1 MKLKIAFVFALLLC
15 YSYTYSQIEN
25 PLDKNPGKTTNPT
38 LPSTTSSPTKIN
50 ADAPQ
55 LFGSISDANVHSKTT
70 PVEGVIKSNEY
81 IVGPNDL
88 FTLGLYGF
96 VNQQVPLYVSL
107 EGSVIIPT
115 VGEISIADI
124 TLKEAKEKVIK
135 AVKKRYYSSDV
146 SFSLT
151 QPRTFLIKVNGLS
164 QGIYEVS
171 PVMRVSD
178 LMSRVFYDTTNI
190 TNVYN
195 QKFNEAEFFQTQTSM
210 RNILLTR
217 KNGSVVKVDLYKY
230 FITGDS
236 KYNPQFL
243 EGDLLKIPMNQL
255 DKNFITIS
263 GAVQLGGGYEY
274 SPDDDLSTV
283 VGLARGFDTYAEED
297 SIIIYRPYIN
307 NKGFDVIP
315 VSYSNNKN
323 FPIQNFDRIFVK
335 YKTDFRKK
343 VTALILGEVPR
354 PGYYPISFKA
364 TTVKDLIEMAG
375 GVTENA
381 YLPLCIIFR
390 KYDKEYSAN
399 DSTEIF
405 INQRAND
412 LLVTDKDKQN
422 FDIDIK
428 SRRGRVIIDFEK
440 LIKQNDLSQNIILED
455 DDIVYIN
462 DNKQVVYVYG
472 AVNSEGYVKYIEGK
486 DYEYYI
492 EKAGGY
498 GLGADEGNT
507 RIIKFNSRGWYKPDQ
522 TKIESGDFV
531 YVPKSQKESFKDTM
545 AILGTIVGIVGTI
558 ITSYILIQNSTK

>member
-1 MKLKIAFVFALLLC
+1 MKLKIAFILALLLC
-15 YSYTYSQIEN
+15 YTHTYSQKEN
-25 PLDKNPGKTTNPT
+25 PLDKSTGRTTT
-38 LPSTTSSPTKIN
+38 LPSTTSPTKIN

-55 LFGSISDANVHSKTT
+55 LFGSISEANVHSKTT
-70 PVEGVIKSNEY
+70 PIEGVIKGNEY

-107 EGSVIIPT
+107 EGSVVIPT
-115 VGEISIADI
+115 VGEISVANI

-146 SFSLT
+146 SFTLT

-178 LMSRVFYDTTNI
+178 LMSRVFYDTTNV

-195 QKFNEAEFFQTQTSM
+195 QKFNQAEFFQTQTSM

-217 KNGSVVKVDLYKY
+217 KDGSIVKVDLYKY
-230 FITGDS
+230 FITGENE
-236 KYNPQFL
+236 YNPQFL

-274 SPDDDLSTV
+274 SPGDDLQTV
-283 VGLARGFDTYAEED
+283 IGLARGFDTYAEED
-297 SIIIYRPYIN
+297 SIIVYRPYIN
-307 NKGFDVIP
+307 NKGFDVIELA
-315 VSYSNNKN
+315 YSKDKKY
-323 FPIQNFDRIFVK
+323 PIQNFDRIFVK

-343 VTALILGEVPR
+343 VTALILGEVQR

-364 TTVKDLIEMAG
+364 TTVKELIEMSG
-375 GVTENA
+375 GITQNA

-390 KYDKEYSAN
+390 KYDNEYGAK

-428 SRRGRVIIDFEK
+428 SRRGRVIVDFEK
-440 LIKQNDLSQNIILED
+440 LLILNDSSQNIVLED
-455 DDIVYIN
+455 GDIIYIN
-462 DNKQVVYVYG
+462 DDKKVVYVYG
-472 AVNSEGYVKYIEGK
+472 AVNSEGYVKYVEGQ
-486 DYEYYI
+486 DYEYFI
-492 EKAGGY
+492 ERAGGY
-498 GLGADEGNT
+498 GLGADEGDT

-531 YVPKSQKESFKDTM
+531 YVPKKQRESFKDTM
-545 AILGTIVGIVGTI
+545 GLIGVIVGIVGTI
-558 ITSYILIQNSTK
+558 ITSFILIQNSTK

>member
-1 MKLKIAFVFALLLC
+1 LKLKIAFVLALLLC
-15 YSYTYSQIEN
+15 YTHTYSQKEN
-25 PLDKNPGKTTNPT
+25 PLDKSTGRTTT
-38 LPSTTSSPTKIN
+38 LPSTTSPTKIN

-55 LFGSISDANVHSKTT
+55 LFGSISEANVHSKTT
-70 PVEGVIKSNEY
+70 PIEGVIKGNEY

-107 EGSVIIPT
+107 EGSVVIPT
-115 VGEISIADI
+115 VGEISVANI

-146 SFSLT
+146 SFTLT

-164 QGIYEVS
+164 QCIYEVS

-178 LMSRVFYDTTNI
+178 LMSRVFYDTTNV

-195 QKFNEAEFFQTQTSM
+195 QKFNQAEFFQTQTSM

-217 KNGSVVKVDLYKY
+217 KDGSIIKVDLYKY
-230 FITGDS
+230 FITGENE
-236 KYNPQFL
+236 YNPQFL

-274 SPDDDLSTV
+274 SPGDDLQTV
-283 VGLARGFDTYAEED
+283 IGLARGFDTYAEED
-297 SIIIYRPYIN
+297 SIIVYRPYIN
-307 NKGFDVIP
+307 NKGFDVIELA
-315 VSYSNNKN
+315 YSKDKKY
-323 FPIQNFDRIFVK
+323 PIQNFDRIFVK

-343 VTALILGEVPR
+343 VTALILGEVQR

-364 TTVKDLIEMAG
+364 TTVKELIEMSG
-375 GVTENA
+375 GITQNA

-390 KYDKEYSAN
+390 KYDNEYGAK

-428 SRRGRVIIDFEK
+428 SRRGRVIVDFEK
-440 LIKQNDLSQNIILED
+440 LLILNDSSQNIVLED
-455 DDIVYIN
+455 GDIIYIN
-462 DNKQVVYVYG
+462 DDKKVVYVYG
-472 AVNSEGYVKYIEGK
+472 AVNSEGYVKYVEGQ
-486 DYEYYI
+486 DYEYFI
-492 EKAGGY
+492 ERAGGY
-498 GLGADEGNT
+498 GLGADEGDT

-531 YVPKSQKESFKDTM
+531 YVPKKQRESFKDTM
-545 AILGTIVGIVGTI
+545 GLIGVIVGIVGTI
-558 ITSYILIQNSTK
+558 ITSFILIQNSTK

>member
-1 MKLKIAFVFALLLC
+1 MKLKIAFVLALILC
-15 YSYTYSQIEN
+15 YTHTYSQKEN
-25 PLDKNPGKTTNPT
+25 PLDKSTGKTTT
-38 LPSTTSSPTKIN
+38 LPSTTSPTKIN

-55 LFGSISDANVHSKTT
+55 LFGSISEANVHSKTT
-70 PVEGVIKSNEY
+70 PVEGVIKGNEY

-107 EGSVIIPT
+107 EGSVVIPT
-115 VGEISIADI
+115 VGEISVANI

-146 SFSLT
+146 SFTLT
-151 QPRTFLIKVNGLS
+151 QPRTFLVKVNGLS

-178 LMSRVFYDTTNI
+178 LMSRVFYDTTNV
-190 TNVYN
+190 TNVYT
-195 QKFNEAEFFQTQTSM
+195 QKYNEAEFFQTQTSM

-217 KNGSVVKVDLYKY
+217 KDGSVIKVDLYKY
-230 FITGDS
+230 FITGEN

-255 DKNFITIS
+255 DKNFITVS

-274 SPDDDLSTV
+274 SPGDDLQTII
-283 VGLARGFDTYAEED
+283 GLARGFDTYAEED
-297 SIIIYRPYIN
+297 SITVYRPYIN
-307 NKGFDVIP
+307 NKGFDVIELA
-315 VSYSNNKN
+315 YSKDKE

-343 VTALILGEVPR
+343 VTALVLGEVQR

-364 TTVKDLIEMAG
+364 TTVKELIEMSG
-375 GVTENA
+375 GITENA

-390 KYDKEYSAN
+390 KYDNEYAAT

-440 LIKQNDLSQNIILED
+440 LLKQNDMSQNIILED
-455 DDIVYIN
+455 GDIVYIN
-462 DNKQVVYVYG
+462 DDKKVIYVYG
-472 AVNSEGYVKYIEGK
+472 TVNSEGYVRYVEGK

-492 EKAGGY
+492 EQAGGY
-498 GLGADEGNT
+498 GNGADDGDT

-522 TKIESGDFV
+522 TKVESGDFV
-531 YVPKSQKESFKDTM
+531 YVPKKQRESFKDTM
-545 AILGTIVGIVGTI
+545 GLIGVIVGIVGTV
-558 ITSYILIQNSTK
+558 ITSFILIQNSSK

>member
-1 MKLKIAFVFALLLC
+1 MKLKIAFVLALILC
-15 YSYTYSQIEN
+15 YSYGYPQKDN
-25 PLDKNPGKTTNPT
+25 PLDKNLGKTST
-38 LPSTTSSPTKIN
+38 STTTPSTKIN

-55 LFGSISDANVHSKTT
+55 LFGSISDANVHSNIT
-70 PVEGVIKSNEY
+70 PVEGIIKGNEY

-107 EGSVIIPT
+107 EGSVVIPT
-115 VGEISIADI
+115 VGEISVANI
-124 TLKEAKEKVIK
+124 TLKEAKDKVIK

-146 SFSLT
+146 SFTLT

-178 LMSRVFYDTTNI
+178 LMSRVFYDTTNV

-195 QKFNEAEFFQTQTSM
+195 QRFNQAEFFQTQTSM

-217 KNGSVVKVDLYKY
+217 KDGSVEKVDLYKY
-230 FITGDS
+230 FITGEN

-274 SPDDDLSTV
+274 SPGDDLQTV

-297 SIIIYRPYIN
+297 SIIVYRPYIN
-307 NKGFDVIP
+307 NKGFDVIELA
-315 VSYSNNKN
+315 YSKDKEY
-323 FPIQNFDRIFVK
+323 PIQNFDRIFVK

-343 VTALILGEVPR
+343 VTALILGEVQR

-364 TTVKDLIEMAG
+364 TTVKELIEMSG
-375 GVTENA
+375 GITENA

-390 KYDKEYSAN
+390 KYDKEYAAN
-399 DSTEIF
+399 DSLEIF
-405 INQRAND
+405 VNQRAND

-422 FDIDIK
+422 FDIDLK
-428 SRRGRVIIDFEK
+428 SRRGRVVIDFEK
-440 LIKQNDLSQNIILED
+440 LLRNNDLEQNIVLED
-455 DDIVYIN
+455 GDIVYIN
-462 DNKQVVYVYG
+462 DNKNVVYVYG
-472 AVNSEGYVKYIEGK
+472 AVNNEGYVKYEEGK
-486 DYEYYI
+486 AYEYYI

-498 GLGADEGNT
+498 SISADEGDT
-507 RIIKFNSRGWYKPDQ
+507 RVIKFNSRGWYKPDQ
-522 TKIESGDFV
+522 TKVESGDFV
-531 YVPKSQKESFKDTM
+531 YVPKKQKESFKDTM
-545 AILGTIVGIVGTI
+545 GLIGVIVGIVRTV
-558 ITSYILIQNSTK
+558 ITSFILIQNSTK

>member
-1 MKLKIAFVFALLLC
+1 MKLKIAFVLALLLC
-15 YSYTYSQIEN
+15 YTHTYSQKEN
-25 PLDKNPGKTTNPT
+25 PLDKSTGRTTT
-38 LPSTTSSPTKIN
+38 LPSTTSPTKIN

-55 LFGSISDANVHSKTT
+55 LFGSISEANVHSKTT
-70 PVEGVIKSNEY
+70 PIEGVIKGNEY

-107 EGSVIIPT
+107 EGSVVIPT
-115 VGEISIADI
+115 VGEISVANI

-146 SFSLT
+146 SFTLT

-178 LMSRVFYDTTNI
+178 LMSRVFYDTTNV

-195 QKFNEAEFFQTQTSM
+195 QKFNQAEFFQTQTSM

-217 KNGSVVKVDLYKY
+217 KDGSIIKVDLYKY
-230 FITGDS
+230 FITGENE
-236 KYNPQFL
+236 YNPQFL

-274 SPDDDLSTV
+274 SPGDDLQTV
-283 VGLARGFDTYAEED
+283 IGLARGFDTYAEED
-297 SIIIYRPYIN
+297 SIIVYRPYIN
-307 NKGFDVIP
+307 NKGFDVIELA
-315 VSYSNNKN
+315 YSKDKKY
-323 FPIQNFDRIFVK
+323 PIQNFDRIFVK

-343 VTALILGEVPR
+343 VTALILGEVQR

-364 TTVKDLIEMAG
+364 TTVKELIEMSG
-375 GVTENA
+375 GITQNA

-390 KYDKEYSAN
+390 KYDNEYGAK

-428 SRRGRVIIDFEK
+428 SRRGRVIVDFEK
-440 LIKQNDLSQNIILED
+440 LLILNDSSQNIVLED
-455 DDIVYIN
+455 GDIIYIN
-462 DNKQVVYVYG
+462 DDKKVVYVYG
-472 AVNSEGYVKYIEGK
+472 AVNSEGYVKYVEGQ
-486 DYEYYI
+486 DYEYFI
-492 EKAGGY
+492 ERAGGY
-498 GLGADEGNT
+498 GLGADEGDT

-531 YVPKSQKESFKDTM
+531 YVPKKQRESFKDTM
-545 AILGTIVGIVGTI
+545 GLIGVIVGIVGTI
-558 ITSYILIQNSTK
+558 ITSFILIQNSTK

>member
-15 YSYTYSQIEN
+15 YSYSYSQIEN
-25 PLDKNPGKTTNPT
+25 PLDKNSGKTTNPT

-55 LFGSISDANVHSKTT
+55 LFGAISDGNVHSKTT
-70 PVEGVIKSNEY
+70 PIEGIIKGTDY

-96 VNQQVPLYVSL
+96 INQQVPLYVSL
-107 EGSVIIPT
+107 EGSVVIPT
-115 VGEISIADI
+115 VGEISVSDM

-146 SFSLT
+146 SFTLT

-178 LMSRVFYDTTNI
+178 LMSRVFYDTTNV
-190 TNVYN
+190 TSVYN
-195 QKFNEAEFFQTQTSM
+195 KKFNQAEFFQTQTSM
-210 RNILLTR
+210 RNIQLTR

-243 EGDLLKIPMNQL
+243 EGDLLKIPLNQL
-255 DKNFITIS
+255 DKNFITVN
-263 GAVQLGGGYEY
+263 GAVQLAGGYEY
-274 SPDDDLSTV
+274 SEGDNLETV
-283 VGLARGFDTYAEED
+283 IGLARGFDTYAEQD
-297 SIIIYRPYIN
+297 SITIYRPYLN
-307 NKGFDVIP
+307 NKGFDVIKL
-315 VSYSNNKN
+315 SYAQDKN
-323 FPIQNFDRIFVK
+323 FPIENFDRIFVQ

-354 PGYYPISFKA
+354 PGYYPIAFKT
-364 TTVKDLIEMAG
+364 TTVKDLIDMAG

-390 KYDKEYSAN
+390 KYDKEYATN

-405 INQRAND
+405 VNQRAND
-412 LLVTDKDKQN
+412 LLVTDKDKAN
-422 FDIDIK
+422 FDIDLK
-428 SRRGRVIIDFEK
+428 SRRGRVIVDFEK
-440 LIKQNDLSQNIILED
+440 LIKQNDMSQNVALED
-455 DDIVYIN
+455 GDIVYIN
-462 DNKQVVYVYG
+462 DNKNVVYVYG
-472 AVNSEGYVKYIEGK
+472 AVNFEGYVKYDEGR

-498 GLGADEGNT
+498 GLSADEGDT
-507 RIIKFNSRGWYKPDQ
+507 RIIKFNSRGWYKPHQ

-531 YVPKSQKESFKDTM
+531 YVPKKQKEPFKDTM
-545 AILGTIVGIVGTI
+545 TLVGTIVGIVGTI
-558 ITSYILIQNSTK
+558 ITSYILINNSNK

>member
-1 MKLKIAFVFALLLC
+1 MKLKIAFVLALLLY
-15 YSYTYSQIEN
+15 YSYGYPQKDN
-25 PLDKNPGKTTNPT
+25 PLDKSTGKTTT
-38 LPSTTSSPTKIN
+38 LPSSTSPTKIN

-55 LFGSISDANVHSKTT
+55 LFGSISEANVHSKTT
-70 PVEGVIKSNEY
+70 PVEGVIKGNEY

-107 EGSVIIPT
+107 EGSVVIPT
-115 VGEISIADI
+115 VGEISVANIS
-124 TLKEAKEKVIK
+124 LKDAKEKVIK
-135 AVKKRYYSSDV
+135 AVRKRYYSSDV
-146 SFSLT
+146 SFTLT

-164 QGIYEVS
+164 QGLYEVS

-178 LMSRVFYDTTNI
+178 LMNRVFYDTTNV
-190 TNVYN
+190 TNVYT
-195 QKFNEAEFFQTQTSM
+195 QKFNQAEFFQTQTSM

-217 KNGSVVKVDLYKY
+217 KDGSVLKVDLYKY
-230 FITGDS
+230 FITGDN

-274 SPDDDLSTV
+274 SPGDDLQTA

-297 SIIIYRPYIN
+297 SILIYRPYIN
-307 NKGFDVIP
+307 NKGFDVIEL
-315 VSYSNNKN
+315 SYSKDKEYS
-323 FPIQNFDRIFVK
+323 IQNFDRIFVK

-343 VTALILGEVPR
+343 VTALVLGEVQR

-364 TTVKDLIEMAG
+364 TTVKELIEMSG
-375 GVTENA
+375 GITENA

-390 KYDKEYSAN
+390 KYDNEYSAK

-428 SRRGRVIIDFEK
+428 SRRGRVIVDFEK
-440 LIKQNDLSQNIILED
+440 LLNQNDMSQNVVLED
-455 DDIVYIN
+455 GDIVYIN
-462 DNKQVVYVYG
+462 DDKKVIYVYG
-472 AVNSEGYVKYIEGK
+472 TVNNEGYVGYVEGK

-492 EKAGGY
+492 QQAGGY
-498 GLGADEGNT
+498 GNGADEGDT
-507 RIIKFNSRGWYKPDQ
+507 RIVKFNSRGWYKPDQ
-522 TKIESGDFV
+522 TKLESGDFV
-531 YVPKSQKESFKDTM
+531 YVPKKQKETFKDTM
-545 AILGTIVGIVGTI
+545 ALIGTIVGIVGTI
-558 ITSYILIQNSTK
+558 ITSFILINNSSK

>member
-1 MKLKIAFVFALLLC
+1 LKLKIAFVLALMLC
-15 YSYTYSQIEN
+15 YTYSYSQKDN
-25 PLDKNPGKTTNPT
+25 PLDKLSGK
-38 LPSTTSSPTKIN
+38 STSTSTSSPTKIN

-55 LFGSISDANVHSKTT
+55 LFGSISDGNVHSKTT
-70 PVEGVIKSNEY
+70 PVEGVIKPSEY

-96 VNQQVPLYVSL
+96 INQQVPLYVSL
-107 EGSVIIPT
+107 EGSVVIPT
-115 VGEISIADI
+115 VGEIAVANL
-124 TLKEAKEKVIK
+124 TLAEAKEKVIR

-146 SFSLT
+146 SFTLS

-178 LMSRVFYDTTNI
+178 LIGRVFYDTTNV

-195 QKFNEAEFFQTQTSM
+195 QRFNQAEFFQTQTSM

-217 KNGSVVKVDLYKY
+217 KDGSIIKVDLYKY
-230 FITGDS
+230 FITGENE
-236 KYNPQFL
+236 YNPQFL

-274 SPDDDLSTV
+274 SPGDDLQTV
-283 VGLARGFDTYAEED
+283 IGLARGFDTYAEED
-297 SIIIYRPYIN
+297 SIIVYRPYIN
-307 NKGFDVIP
+307 NKGFDVIELA
-315 VSYSNNKN
+315 YSKDKKY
-323 FPIQNFDRIFVK
+323 PIQNFDRIFVK

-343 VTALILGEVPR
+343 VTALILGEVQR

-364 TTVKDLIEMAG
+364 TTVKELIEMSG
-375 GVTENA
+375 GITQNA

-390 KYDKEYSAN
+390 KYDNEYGAK

-428 SRRGRVIIDFEK
+428 SRRGRVIVDFEK
-440 LIKQNDLSQNIILED
+440 LLILNDSSQNIVLED
-455 DDIVYIN
+455 GDIIYIN
-462 DNKQVVYVYG
+462 DDKKVVYVYG
-472 AVNSEGYVKYIEGK
+472 AVNSEGYVKYVEGQ
-486 DYEYYI
+486 DYEYFI
-492 EKAGGY
+492 ERAGGY
-498 GLGADEGNT
+498 GLGADEGDT

-531 YVPKSQKESFKDTM
+531 YVPKKQRESFKDTM
-545 AILGTIVGIVGTI
+545 GLIGVIVGIVGTI
-558 ITSYILIQNSTK
+558 ITSFILIQNSTK

>member
-1 MKLKIAFVFALLLC
+1 LKLKIAFVLALLLC
-15 YSYTYSQIEN
+15 CSYTYSQIPN
-25 PLDKNPGKTTNPT
+25 PTDKTPGKTTTPT
-38 LPSTTSSPTKIN
+38 LPSTTLPGRIN

-55 LFGSISDANVHSKTT
+55 LFGSISDANVHSRTT

-107 EGSVIIPT
+107 EGSVVIPT
-115 VGEISIADI
+115 VGEISVANMN
-124 TLKEAKEKVIK
+124 LKEAKEKVIK

-146 SFSLT
+146 SFTLT
-151 QPRTFLIKVNGLS
+151 QPRTFLVKVNGLS

-178 LMSRVFYDTTNI
+178 LMSRVFYDTTSI
-190 TNVYN
+190 SSVYN
-195 QKFNEAEFFQTQTSM
+195 KKINQGEFFQTQTSM
-210 RNILLTR
+210 RNVLLTR
-217 KNGSVVKVDLYKY
+217 KDGSVINVDLYKY
-230 FITGDS
+230 FITGDN

-255 DKNFITIS
+255 DKNFITVN
-263 GAVQLGGGYEY
+263 GAVQLAGGYEY
-274 SPDDDLSTV
+274 SPGDDLETV
-283 VGLARGFDTYAEED
+283 IGLARGFDTYAEQD
-297 SIIIYRPYIN
+297 SILIYRPYIN

-315 VSYSNNKN
+315 LSYSQDKN
-323 FPIQNFDRIFVK
+323 YPIENFDRIFVK
-335 YKTDFRKK
+335 YNTDFRKK

-354 PGYYPISFKA
+354 PGYYPIAFKT
-364 TTVKDLIEMAG
+364 TTVKDLIDMAG

-390 KYDKEYSAN
+390 KYDKEYSYT
-399 DSTEIF
+399 DSTDTF

-412 LLVTDKDKQN
+412 LLVTDKDKAN
-422 FDIDIK
+422 FDIDLK
-428 SRRGRVIIDFEK
+428 SRRGRVVIDFEK
-440 LIKQNDLSQNIILED
+440 LVKNNDMSQNVVLED
-455 DDIVYIN
+455 GDIVYIN
-462 DNKQVVYVYG
+462 DDKKSVYVYG
-472 AVNSEGYVKYIEGK
+472 AVNSEGYVKFVEGQ

-492 EKAGGY
+492 NAAGGY
-498 GLGADEGNT
+498 GLGADEGDT

-531 YVPKSQKESFKDTM
+531 YVPKKQKESFKDTM
-545 AILGTIVGIVGTI
+545 GLIGIIVGIVGTV
-558 ITSYILIQNSTK
+558 ITSYILVQNSSK